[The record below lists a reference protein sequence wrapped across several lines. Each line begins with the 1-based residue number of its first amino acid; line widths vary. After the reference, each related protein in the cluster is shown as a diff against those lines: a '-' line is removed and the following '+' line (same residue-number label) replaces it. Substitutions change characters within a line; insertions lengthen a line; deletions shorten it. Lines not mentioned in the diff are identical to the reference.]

1 MNKKFGDETKRS
13 EPGSVSR
20 RTLMAT
26 ASAAASGAL
35 FPRSVQASWSMVHER
50 CGTSRAVRQTV

>member
-26 ASAAASGAL
+26 ASAAATSISKSDAL
-35 FPRSVQASWSMVHER
+35 AVTRIRP
-50 CGTSRAVRQTV
+50 SR